1 MIPWRCR
8 TDLFFIAHVP
18 FFHRA
23 RRTGARLFFNQTNSM
38 KNNLRLTPLAAG
50 ILMLA
55 GSPAALSQAVQAA
68 PQRVASADAA
78 APQDALVAD
87 AAPTQLDQV
96 EVTGRDNRDKVKTDT
111 ATVGRVQTQLRDVPQ
126 SVTVINRTMLN
137 AQGATSLSDALRTVP
152 GITIGAA
159 EGGQIGNNI
168 NLRGFTA
175 RTDIFLDGVRDRGQ
189 YYRDTF
195 FIDTIEILKGPS
207 SMLFGRGSTG
217 GAINQVSRQANLRQ
231 STEVSIT
238 GGTHDFYRATVD
250 TNQPMSDTSAFRISA
265 MGQNTQST
273 RDILTNEDYGVA
285 PTVRFGI
292 GTPTTLTLS
301 GLFQHNHDMADYG
314 ISPLNGAP
322 APVAYHN
329 FYGLTDDRLLQ
340 DASVIGA
347 KLEHRIS
354 ENVTFRNQLQYNR
367 TAIDSRETNSA
378 RVGTFVALRQGGGVF
393 TTLPTSATGYY
404 TALPASAL
412 SVLIQSKDRAIVDD
426 SQYNQT
432 DVISTF
438 STGFV
443 KHTLVTGVEL
453 GKDTYRNQAI
463 TRVDPSISGPAATTG
478 LAVVSLTSPQY
489 LPQSSRTIRTN
500 GNLATSNA
508 ISLAGYFNDTLEL
521 SPQWKLVAGLRYDRY
536 RARLNNT
543 ISSPGEVG
551 QSVDFVSKRGGVIF
565 QPTEQQSYYV
575 AYGTSFDPS
584 LETLTVTAGQQA
596 LDPEKNKSYEAGAKY
611 DLFDNN
617 LSVTFAGFRIEKQ
630 NARTQISTGVYELDG
645 NIRVNGGE
653 FGITGRI
660 TPDWQLF
667 GGYTF
672 LNAKIVKASTLD
684 STQGKVPANTPRQ
697 SATLWTTYTLF
708 HALDLGSGV
717 TYQSSRFASNTD
729 FVKAPGFVRWDG
741 SVTYHVK
748 QYDVRLNLLNITDKD
763 YITALIP
770 SDGGRSV
777 PGAGRAALL
786 TLNTRF

>member
-1 MIPWRCR
+1 
-8 TDLFFIAHVP
+8 
-18 FFHRA
+18 
-23 RRTGARLFFNQTNSM
+23 M

-175 RTDIFLDGVRDRGQ
+175 RTDIVLDGVRDRGQ

-250 TNQPMSDTSAFRISA
+250 ANQPMSDTSAFRISA

-378 RVGTFVALRQGGGVF
+378 RVGTFVALRLGGGVF

-438 STGFV
+438 STGFI

-453 GKDTYRNQAI
+453 GKDTYQNQAI

-777 PGAGRAALL
+777 PGAGRTALL

>member
-1 MIPWRCR
+1 
-8 TDLFFIAHVP
+8 
-18 FFHRA
+18 
-23 RRTGARLFFNQTNSM
+23 M

-378 RVGTFVALRQGGGVF
+378 RVGTFVASRLGGGVF

-438 STGFV
+438 STGFI

-453 GKDTYRNQAI
+453 GKDTYQNQAI

-543 ISSPGEVG
+543 ITSPGEVG

-777 PGAGRAALL
+777 PGAGRTALL